1 MRGGNLRADACGAM
15 WNDRIKE
22 ADDVDTFL
30 QHARGELLRLG
41 RIADHDGDDRMYP
54 GLDGQPAFGQRSAE
68 ELCVFLELVAQFGRC
83 TEKLQRFHGSSNNW
97 WRDCVGK

>member
-22 ADDVDTFL
+22 ADHIDAFL
-30 QHARGELLRLG
+30 EHARGEFLRFG
-41 RIADHDGDDRMYP
+41 SIANHDRDDRMHP
-54 GLDGQPAFGQRSAE
+54 GLDGQTVLGQRSAE

-83 TEKLQRFHGSSNNW
+83 AEKLERFQRSSNNW
-97 WRDCVGK
+97 RRDGIRK